1 MQSLLIPR
9 RLSQQPA
16 YTATIDWSNPIT
28 QGLVGA
34 FCPTSGNYNIVD
46 PELKLTSNIA
56 IARKINNFGLA
67 WSQQAGTAQLRALV
81 ASTPFT
87 TSTAGYT
94 CFWAGQ
100 ILGANIGTADSFL
113 IGVSYAT
120 TDVSP
125 YVSYGLC
132 SGNGTGS
139 PTGVYA
145 RVGYVAGSIP
155 TTIPVVTG
163 AYNTYG
169 ASFDLAGNAI
179 TYNNGI
185 LFSTYT
191 QPLPTFSAGSTLSIS
206 GYYPVS
212 TRSPNV
218 APALALVF
226 NRVLSV
232 AEHASLAANPW
243 QIFSNQVC

>member
-1 MQSLLIPR
+1 MKSLLIPR
-9 RLSQQPA
+9 RISQQPA

-28 QGLVGA
+28 QGLIGA

-46 PELKLTSNIA
+46 PEIKLISGIA
-56 IARKINNFGLA
+56 VARKINNFGLA
-67 WSQQAGTAQLRALV
+67 WSQQAGFATLSAPV
-81 ASTPFT
+81 PFTPFT

-100 ILGANIGTADSFL
+100 ILGAQIGTFDTFL
-113 IGVSYAT
+113 IGVSYAA
-120 TDVSP
+120 TDLAP

-132 SGNGTGS
+132 SGSGVSN

-145 RVGYVAGSIP
+145 RAGYVLGSVP
-155 TTIPVVTG
+155 TAIPVVTG

-169 ASFDLAGNAI
+169 ASFDLAGSAR
-179 TYNNGI
+179 TYNNGK

-191 QPLPTFSAGSTLSIS
+191 QPLPTFSGGSWLSIS

-212 TRSPNV
+212 TRSSNV

-232 AEHASLAANPW
+232 AEHASLNANPW